1 MDNPEMIRTRGDG
14 IDIQL
19 ALWNGEGRAI
29 ICVHGLTANCRCWDT
44 MAASLTP
51 RYKLIALDLR
61 GRGLSEKPP
70 GGYCVEQHSRDIEA
84 VMENL
89 GIERPVIVGHSLG
102 ALIALALTARRP
114 EKTAGLVLVDG
125 AGCLSE
131 EQLEKV
137 LTGIKPALDRL
148 GLVFPSFEAYTAR
161 LKQAPFLNPWSE
173 ALERYFRYEIEDV
186 PDGVRSRVRPE
197 HILEEIE
204 NLKEVNAA
212 DYYPRIRCPVLIL
225 RATEGTLLPDDRV
238 LPESA
243 VQRMLKEIPDARCV
257 PVNGTNHYSIL
268 FQPNPARDDAVD
280 NFLSR
285 LNT

>member
-1 MDNPEMIRTRGDG
+1 MIRTRGDG

-19 ALWNGEGRAI
+19 ALWNGEGRVI
-29 ICVHGLTANCRCWDT
+29 LCVHGLTANCHCWDT
-44 MAASLTP
+44 MAASLAP

-61 GRGLSEKPP
+61 GRGLSDKPP
-70 GGYCVEQHSRDIEA
+70 EGYCVEQHCRDIEA
-84 VMENL
+84 VIENL
-89 GIERPVIVGHSLG
+89 GIERPVLVGHSLG
-102 ALIALALTARRP
+102 ALIALVLAALRP
-114 EKTAGLVLVDG
+114 ELSAGLVLMDG

-148 GLVFPSFEAYTAR
+148 GLVFPSFDAYTAR

-173 ALERYFRYEIEDV
+173 ALERYFRYEIEEV

-197 HILEEIE
+197 HIQEEIE
-204 NLKEVNAA
+204 NLKAVNAA
-212 DYYPRIRCPVLIL
+212 DFYSRIRCPVLIL
-225 RATEGTLLPDDRV
+225 RATEGTLSPDDQV

-257 PVNGTNHYSIL
+257 PIGGTNHYSIL
-268 FQPNPARDDAVD
+268 FQPNPTRDDAVE

>member
-1 MDNPEMIRTRGDG
+1 MDSPEMIRTRGDG

-19 ALWNGEGRAI
+19 ALWNGEGRAVL
-29 ICVHGLTANCRCWDT
+29 CVHGLTANCRCWDT
-44 MAASLTP
+44 MAASLAP
-51 RYKLIALDLR
+51 RYKVIALDLR

-70 GGYCVEQHSRDIEA
+70 EGYGVEQHCRDIEA
-84 VMENL
+84 VIENL
-89 GIERPVIVGHSLG
+89 GIERPVLIGHSLG
-102 ALIALALTARRP
+102 ALITLALTARRP
-114 EKTAGLVLVDG
+114 EKTAGLVLMDG

-148 GLVFPSFEAYTAR
+148 GLVFPSFDAYTAR
-161 LKQAPFLNPWSE
+161 LKQAPFLNPWSK

-212 DYYPRIRCPVLIL
+212 DYYPRIKCPTLIL
-225 RATEGTLLPDDRV
+225 RATEGTLSPDDRV

-243 VQRMLKEIPDARCV
+243 VERMLKEIPDARCV
-257 PVNGTNHYSIL
+257 SVNGANHYSIL
-268 FQPNPARDDAVD
+268 FQPNPTRDDAVD

-285 LNT
+285 LNP

>member
-1 MDNPEMIRTRGDG
+1 
-14 IDIQL
+14 
-19 ALWNGEGRAI
+19 
-29 ICVHGLTANCRCWDT
+29 

-243 VQRMLKEIPDARCV
+243 VQRMLKEIPDARSV
-257 PVNGTNHYSIL
+257 PINGTNHYSIL

>member
-44 MAASLTP
+44 MAASLAP

-70 GGYCVEQHSRDIEA
+70 GGYGVEQHCRDIEA
-84 VMENL
+84 VIENL

-125 AGCLSE
+125 AGSLSE

-204 NLKEVNAA
+204 NLKKVNAA

-225 RATEGTLLPDDRV
+225 RATEGTLSQDDRV

-257 PVNGTNHYSIL
+257 PIDGTNHYSIL
-268 FQPNPARDDAVD
+268 FQPNPTRDDAVD
-280 NFLSR
+280 NFLTE
-285 LNT
+285 LNK

>member
-1 MDNPEMIRTRGDG
+1 MDSPEMIRTRGDG

-19 ALWNGEGRAI
+19 ALWKGEGRAI

-44 MAASLTP
+44 MAESLAP
-51 RYKLIALDLR
+51 NYKVIALDLR

-70 GGYCVEQHSRDIEA
+70 EGYCVEQHCRDIEA
-84 VMENL
+84 VIENL
-89 GIERPVIVGHSLG
+89 GIERPVLVGHSLG
-102 ALIALALTARRP
+102 ALIALAFAARRP
-114 EKTAGLVLVDG
+114 EKTAGLALVDG

-131 EQLEKV
+131 EQFEKV

-225 RATEGTLLPDDRV
+225 HATEGTLSPDDRV

-243 VQRMLKEIPDARCV
+243 LQRMLKEIPDGRCV
-257 PVNGTNHYSIL
+257 PINGANHYSIL

-285 LNT
+285 LTT

>member
-1 MDNPEMIRTRGDG
+1 
-14 IDIQL
+14 
-19 ALWNGEGRAI
+19 
-29 ICVHGLTANCRCWDT
+29 
-44 MAASLTP
+44 
-51 RYKLIALDLR
+51 
-61 GRGLSEKPP
+61 
-70 GGYCVEQHSRDIEA
+70 
-84 VMENL
+84 
-89 GIERPVIVGHSLG
+89 
-102 ALIALALTARRP
+102 LTARRP
-114 EKTAGLVLVDG
+114 EKTAGLVLMDG

-148 GLVFPSFEAYTAR
+148 GLVFPSFDAYTAR
-161 LKQAPFLNPWSE
+161 LKQAPFLNPWSK

-212 DYYPRIRCPVLIL
+212 DYYPRIKCPTLIL
-225 RATEGTLLPDDRV
+225 RATEGTLSPDDRV

-243 VQRMLKEIPDARCV
+243 VERMLKEISDARCV
-257 PVNGTNHYSIL
+257 SVNGANHYSIL

-280 NFLSR
+280 NFLTE
-285 LNT
+285 LNK

>member
-1 MDNPEMIRTRGDG
+1 MDSPEMIRTRGDG

-19 ALWNGEGRAI
+19 ALWNGEGRAVL
-29 ICVHGLTANCRCWDT
+29 CVHGLTANCRCWDT
-44 MAASLTP
+44 MAASLAP
-51 RYKLIALDLR
+51 RYKVIALDLR

-70 GGYCVEQHSRDIEA
+70 EGYGVEQHCRDIEA
-84 VMENL
+84 VIENL
-89 GIERPVIVGHSLG
+89 GIERPVLMGHSLG
-102 ALIALALTARRP
+102 ALITLALTARRP
-114 EKTAGLVLVDG
+114 EKTAGLVLMDG

-148 GLVFPSFEAYTAR
+148 GLVFPSFDAYTAR

-212 DYYPRIRCPVLIL
+212 DYYPRIKCPTLIL
-225 RATEGTLLPDDRV
+225 RATEGTLSPDDRV

-243 VQRMLKEIPDARCV
+243 VERMLKEISDARCV
-257 PVNGTNHYSIL
+257 SVNGANHYSIL

-280 NFLSR
+280 NFLTE
-285 LNT
+285 LNK

>member
-44 MAASLTP
+44 MAASLAP

-70 GGYCVEQHSRDIEA
+70 GGYGVEQHCRDIEA
-84 VMENL
+84 VIENL

-257 PVNGTNHYSIL
+257 PIDGTNHYSIL
-268 FQPNPARDDAVD
+268 FQPNPTRDDAVD
-280 NFLSR
+280 NFLTE
-285 LNT
+285 LNK

>member
-44 MAASLTP
+44 MAASLAP

-70 GGYCVEQHSRDIEA
+70 GGYGVEQHCRDIEA
-84 VMENL
+84 VIENL

-125 AGCLSE
+125 AGSLSE

-204 NLKEVNAA
+204 NLKKVNAA

-225 RATEGTLLPDDRV
+225 RATEGTLSPDDRV

-257 PVNGTNHYSIL
+257 PIDGTNHYSIL
-268 FQPNPARDDAVD
+268 FQPNPTRDDAVD
-280 NFLSR
+280 NFLTE
-285 LNT
+285 LNK

>member
-1 MDNPEMIRTRGDG
+1 MDSPEMIRTRGNG

-19 ALWNGEGRAI
+19 ALWSGEGRAI

-44 MAASLTP
+44 MAASLAP
-51 RYKLIALDLR
+51 RHKLIALDLR

-70 GGYCVEQHSRDIEA
+70 EGYFVDQHCRDIGA
-84 VMENL
+84 VIKNL
-89 GIERPVIVGHSLG
+89 GIERPVLMGHSLG
-102 ALIALALTARRP
+102 ALIALVFTALRP

-148 GLVFPSFEAYTAR
+148 GLVFPSFDAYTAR

-173 ALERYFRYEIEDV
+173 ALERYFRYEIEEV

-243 VQRMLKEIPDARCV
+243 VQRMLKDIPDARCV
-257 PVNGTNHYSIL
+257 SIDGANHYSIL

>member
-1 MDNPEMIRTRGDG
+1 MDSPEMIRTRGDG

-19 ALWNGEGRAI
+19 ALWSGEGRAI

-44 MAASLTP
+44 MAASLAP
-51 RYKLIALDLR
+51 RYKVIALDLR

-70 GGYCVEQHSRDIEA
+70 EGYGVEQHCRDIEA
-84 VMENL
+84 VIENL
-89 GIERPVIVGHSLG
+89 GIERPVLMGHSLG
-102 ALIALALTARRP
+102 ALITLALTARRP
-114 EKTAGLVLVDG
+114 EKTAGLVLMDG

-148 GLVFPSFEAYTAR
+148 GLVFPSFDAYTAR
-161 LKQAPFLNPWSE
+161 LKQAPFLNPWSK

-212 DYYPRIRCPVLIL
+212 DYYPRIKCPTLIL
-225 RATEGTLLPDDRV
+225 RATEGTLSPDDRV

-243 VQRMLKEIPDARCV
+243 VERMLKEISDARCV
-257 PVNGTNHYSIL
+257 SVNGANHYSIL

-280 NFLSR
+280 NFLTE
-285 LNT
+285 LNK